1 MRKKWVQMNEQNSA
15 PSSGYTAKDIQVLE
29 GLQAVRKRPA
39 MYIGDTSSRGLH
51 HCVYEVVDNSVDEAL
66 AGFCKNIEV
75 RIGKDGTISVE
86 DDGRGIPVEVHE
98 QTGKSALEVVMT
110 VLHAGGKFDNK
121 SYKVSGGLHG
131 VGVSCVNALSEW
143 LEAVSMRNGKKYS
156 QRYEQG
162 KPAGPVK
169 EIGEAQKTG
178 TIVTYKPDATV
189 FETVQYSF
197 ETLSNR
203 LRELAYLNK
212 GLCISIEDERDGAK
226 EEYKFDG
233 GIMQFVE
240 HVNKN
245 KAPVSKIIY
254 FEKEA
259 EGVSVE
265 IAMQYTETY
274 TENIYTFA
282 NNINTTEGGFHLVG
296 FKAALTRSMNDYLK
310 KSNGKDKESK
320 ISGEDLKEGLTAVIS
335 VKLSQPQ
342 FEGQTK
348 TKLGNSNVKGIVE
361 SITNEKLSIYL
372 DENPADAKRIVD
384 KAANAAAAREAAQKA
399 KELIRRKGV
408 LETSVLPGKLADCSE
423 EDPAKS
429 EIYIVE
435 GDSAGG
441 SAKQGRD
448 RKFQAILPLR
458 GKILNVEKAQ
468 INKILNSEEIRSL
481 VMALGTNIGAD
492 FDISKLRYH
501 KIVIMTDADVDGAHI
516 RTLLLTLFYRYMK
529 PLVEKGHIFIAQPP
543 LFRAKKGKDE
553 KYAYNEAELARLLA
567 QMGQEANVQRYKGL
581 GEMNPQQLWETT
593 MDPIGRTLLRVTI
606 EDAMKADE
614 LFTIL
619 MGEIV
624 EPRKQFIEAH
634 AKEVKNLDI

>member
-1 MRKKWVQMNEQNSA
+1 MAEQNNTV
-15 PSSGYTAKDIQVLE
+15 SSGYTAKDIQVLE

-66 AGFCKNIEV
+66 AGHCRNISV
-75 RIGKDGTISVE
+75 KIGRDGTICVE

-143 LEAVSMRNGKKYS
+143 LEATSMRGGKKYV
-156 QRYEQG
+156 QRYERG
-162 KPAGPVK
+162 KPTGAVK
-169 EIGEAQKTG
+169 EAGEAQKTG
-178 TIVTYKPDATV
+178 TIITYKPDAAI
-189 FETVQYSF
+189 FETTEYSL
-197 ETLSNR
+197 ETLANR
-203 LRELAYLNK
+203 MRELAYLNK
-212 GLCISIEDERDGAK
+212 GLRISIEDERSGAK

-245 KAPVSKIIY
+245 KVPVGKIIY

-259 EGVSVE
+259 EGISVE

-274 TENIYTFA
+274 SENVYTFA

-296 FKAALTRSMNDYLK
+296 FKAALTRSINDYLK
-310 KSNGKDKESK
+310 KSNNKDKEAK

-335 VKLSQPQ
+335 VKLPQPQ

-372 DENPADAKRIVD
+372 NENPVDAKRIMD
-384 KAANAAAAREAAQKA
+384 KASNAAAAREAAQKA

-441 SAKQGRD
+441 SSKQGRD

-468 INKILNSEEIRSL
+468 INRVLDSEAIRSL

-492 FDISKLRYH
+492 FDITKLRYH

-516 RTLLLTLFYRYMK
+516 RTLILTLFYRYMK

-543 LFRAKKGKDE
+543 LFRAKKGKEE
-553 KYAYNEAELARLLA
+553 KYAYNEAELAKLLGE
-567 QMGQEANVQRYKGL
+567 MGQDAGVQRYKGL

-593 MDPIGRTLLRVTI
+593 MDPSSRTLLRVTI
-606 EDAMKADE
+606 DDAMKADE

-619 MGEIV
+619 MGEVV
-624 EPRKQFIEAH
+624 EPRRQFIEAH
-634 AKEVKNLDI
+634 AKEVKNLDV

>member
-1 MRKKWVQMNEQNSA
+1 MSEQNSTA
-15 PSSGYTAKDIQVLE
+15 ASSYTAKDIQVLE
-29 GLQAVRKRPA
+29 GLEAVRKRPA
-39 MYIGDTSSRGLH
+39 MYIGDTSARGLH

-66 AGFCKNIEV
+66 AGYCRNISV
-75 RIGKDGTISVE
+75 KIGKDSTICVE
-86 DDGRGIPVEVHE
+86 DDGRGIPTEVHE

-143 LEAVSMRNGKKYS
+143 MEVISMRNGKKYF
-156 QRYEQG
+156 QRYERG
-162 KPAGPVK
+162 KPAGTVK
-169 EIGEAQKTG
+169 EIGDAQKTG
-178 TIVTYKPDATV
+178 TVVTYKPDTTI
-189 FETVQYSF
+189 FETTEYSF
-197 ETLSNR
+197 ETLANR

-212 GLCISIEDERDGAK
+212 GLSIRLEDERTGAK
-226 EEYKFDG
+226 EEFKFEG

-245 KAPVSKIIY
+245 KTPVGKIIY

-259 EGVSVE
+259 EGVNVE

-296 FKAALTRSMNDYLK
+296 FKAAHKRSINDYLK
-310 KSNGKDKESK
+310 QSNGKDKEAK
-320 ISGEDLKEGLTAVIS
+320 MSGEDLKEGLTAVIS

-372 DENPADAKRIVD
+372 GENPTDAKRIID
-384 KAANAAAAREAAQKA
+384 KAMNAAQAREAAQKA

-441 SAKQGRD
+441 SSKQGRD

-468 INKILNSEEIRSL
+468 INRVLDSEAIRSL
-481 VMALGTNIGAD
+481 VMALGTNIGTD

-501 KIVIMTDADVDGAHI
+501 KVVIMTDADVDGAHI

-543 LFRAKKGKDE
+543 LFRVKKGKEE
-553 KYAYNEAELARLLA
+553 KYVYTEAELEKEKAR
-567 QMGQEANVQRYKGL
+567 MGADAGVQRYKGL

-593 MDPIGRTLLRVTI
+593 MDPAGRTLLRVTI
-606 EDAMKADE
+606 DDAMKADE

-619 MGEIV
+619 MGEVV
-624 EPRKQFIEAH
+624 EPRRQFIEAH
-634 AKEVKNLDI
+634 AREVKNLDI